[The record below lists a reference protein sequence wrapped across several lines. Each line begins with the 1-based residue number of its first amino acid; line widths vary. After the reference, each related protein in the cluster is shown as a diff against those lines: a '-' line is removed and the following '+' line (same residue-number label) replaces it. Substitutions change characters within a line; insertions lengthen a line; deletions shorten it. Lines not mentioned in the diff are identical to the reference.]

1 MEPSCTSLQLLFAM
15 KLFAFSV
22 FHVDVIHV
30 VCSTCAGIQ
39 HVLVIAF
46 TSVCLCAVAGIQQ
59 RMQKKDEKL
68 EKLKA
73 CLDVFETVEEIQAE
87 CNWDEMMT
95 EVLQTIAQ
103 PD

>member
-1 MEPSCTSLQLLFAM
+1 MLAWALSLTALPI
-15 KLFAFSV
+15 FSPPP
-22 FHVDVIHV
+22 HV
-30 VCSTCAGIQ
+30 CATDRS
-39 HVLVIAF
+39 VS
-46 TSVCLCAVAGIQQ
+46 SVCLCAVAGIQQ

>member
-1 MEPSCTSLQLLFAM
+1 
-15 KLFAFSV
+15 
-22 FHVDVIHV
+22 
-30 VCSTCAGIQ
+30 
-39 HVLVIAF
+39 
-46 TSVCLCAVAGIQQ
+46 
-59 RMQKKDEKL
+59 MQKKDEKL

-73 CLDVFETVEEIQAE
+73 CLDVFETVEEIRAE

>member
-1 MEPSCTSLQLLFAM
+1 
-15 KLFAFSV
+15 
-22 FHVDVIHV
+22 
-30 VCSTCAGIQ
+30 
-39 HVLVIAF
+39 
-46 TSVCLCAVAGIQQ
+46 
-59 RMQKKDEKL
+59 MQKKDEKL